1 MSIAV
6 FLVQKKYVKAIWVA
20 AMGDSSDD
28 EEEIDSPHAHIPFAD
43 AFATMKPLRDVTWL
57 P

>member
-1 MSIAV
+1 MEA
-6 FLVQKKYVKAIWVA
+6 FWVA

-28 EEEIDSPHAHIPFAD
+28 EQDDSSDAHIPFAD
-43 AFATMKPLRDVTWL
+43 AFASVKPLRDAPWF